1 MSRKFYK
8 WMMVLTIGLTPAAFI
23 GTNVIEAKTSA
34 DFRDLKDLDAATKAK
49 IDAMISAGIFDGVSE
64 GTFGLVEEMNR
75 AQFAKVAA
83 RIYNLPINW
92 DLKTSSFSDVKVDD
106 AANGYAL
113 PFIEALKIAGI
124 TDGFGDGTYNPEGN
138 VTKEQLATFLVRG
151 LGKDREASLT
161 TPVSDSTVSN
171 WASGYVS
178 SALQLGLLSN
188 SPDGTFGG
196 KDLASRELLVT
207 GSFETARTIEET
219 KPLEVS
225 GADFV
230 VGNKLHLTLTAGVNA
245 DSVDLSKIMINGVPL
260 DPKLNSYELSE
271 DRKSIIIKL
280 HEGFQLDLSKT
291 PVITVNGLITLFGNM
306 VKNEESKTI
315 PVKLTVPPINS
326 ITPVIPMPVPTL
338 DESSNPDLE
347 TDSSNEPATPD
358 QETGSSNESPN
369 PDGGTG
375 SPNEP
380 NNPNEGT
387 GSPNEPNNPNQ
398 GTGSPN
404 EPNNPN
410 QGTGSP
416 NEPNNPNQGTGSPNE
431 PNNPNQG
438 LNSLNGQPNQNQ

>member
-1 MSRKFYK
+1 M
-8 WMMVLTIGLTPAAFI
+8 TPAAFI

-230 VGNKLHLTLTAGVNA
+230 VGNKLHLTLTAG
-245 DSVDLSKIMINGVPL
+245 
-260 DPKLNSYELSE
+260 
-271 DRKSIIIKL
+271 
-280 HEGFQLDLSKT
+280 
-291 PVITVNGLITLFGNM
+291 
-306 VKNEESKTI
+306 
-315 PVKLTVPPINS
+315 
-326 ITPVIPMPVPTL
+326 
-338 DESSNPDLE
+338 
-347 TDSSNEPATPD
+347 
-358 QETGSSNESPN
+358 
-369 PDGGTG
+369 
-375 SPNEP
+375 
-380 NNPNEGT
+380 
-387 GSPNEPNNPNQ
+387 
-398 GTGSPN
+398 
-404 EPNNPN
+404 
-410 QGTGSP
+410 
-416 NEPNNPNQGTGSPNE
+416 
-431 PNNPNQG
+431 
-438 LNSLNGQPNQNQ
+438 